1 VTLTSADLAMFAK
14 IRVGPELLAQAKIRR
29 VSDPEAREVLGI
41 NGAPGDMRGIL
52 FSYFHVKTGYPAA
65 HRVRRDNP
73 EIEDG
78 KPKNKY
84 MAGYGDRRHLYVVPG
99 SESMCSDRTVPAVL
113 LEAEKSALAIWAW
126 TQRTGKNVFPIAM
139 GGCWGWRGRIGIA
152 ENNRGQRVEEVGPL
166 PDLEWCRKRVTYVLL
181 DANCAGNPKVL
192 AARRE
197 LARALGKKGADVR
210 ILDLPVSDGVN
221 GPDDYIG
228 VMGDD
233 ALLQLFNSGTLASKD
248 GSSNKSLLAN
258 ALALLRESPEWVGV
272 LAYNEFTLYVTTK
285 KPAPWQ
291 KTAGAN
297 WTDYADTR
305 TTEWLQRHEVPIT
318 NTVLTAEAVQAV
330 AKENSFHPVRD
341 YFNVLVWDRSPR
353 LDTWLSKYLGA
364 FDSEF
369 LRAIG
374 PRWMISGV
382 ARIFEPGCQADHT
395 LLLEGQQGIRKSS
408 ALQTLAGACWFTDH
422 ISDLGSKDSRIE
434 LHGKL
439 IIEFSELAA
448 ARRGE
453 TERNKAFLTAREDN
467 FRMPYARR
475 SEAVPRSCIFAAT
488 TNDATPFVDATGNRR
503 FWPVRCGSIDIAGL
517 KADRDQ
523 LWAEAVARY
532 RAGEPWW
539 LDTDALNKYARN
551 EQDQRFDPGVWDDV
565 ILEWI
570 ENPTQRETRDGFH
583 GDLLPIT
590 PFDSEPGKVTI
601 TDILLH
607 CVGKD
612 LDRLTQPD
620 RNQVQRCLTHAGWE
634 RKQIRRG
641 ERRTWFYVR
650 PESVTSVTTLSPV
663 LSPVVSN

>member
-1 VTLTSADLAMFAK
+1 MTLTPSDLAMFAK
-14 IRVGPELLAQAKIRR
+14 IRVPPELLHQAKIQR
-29 VSDPEAREVLGI
+29 VSDCEAREKLGI
-41 NGAPGDMRGIL
+41 NGKSGDMAGVL
-52 FSYFHVKTGYPAA
+52 FPYLHVKTGYPVS
-65 HRVRRDNP
+65 HRVRRDHP

-78 KPKNKY
+78 KPRNKY
-84 MAGYGDRRHLYVVPG
+84 MAGYGDRRHLYFVPG
-99 SESMCSDRTVPAVL
+99 SEALCEDRTVPAVL
-113 LEAEKSALAIWAW
+113 VEAEKSALAIWAW
-126 TQRTGKNVFPIAM
+126 SQRTGKRVFAIAM
-139 GGCWGWRGRIGIA
+139 GGCYGWRGRIGITTD
-152 ENNRGQRVEEVGPL
+152 EKGERVNETGAL
-166 PDLEWCRKRVTYVLL
+166 PDLDWCKKRLTYVLL

-197 LARALGKKGADVR
+197 LAKALGKKGADVR
-210 ILDLPVSDGVN
+210 ILNLPASEGIN
-221 GPDDYIG
+221 GPDDFVG
-228 VMGDD
+228 AMGDA
-233 ALLQLFNSGTLASKD
+233 ALLELFNTGTLAAKD
-248 GSSNKSLLAN
+248 GQSNKSLLAN
-258 ALALLRESPEWVGV
+258 ALALLRESPEWAGV

-291 KTAGAN
+291 KVPGGN
-297 WTDYADTR
+297 WSDYDDTR
-305 TTEWLQRHEVPIT
+305 TTEWLQRHEVPIA
-318 NTVLTAEAVQAV
+318 NTALTAEAVQCV
-330 AKENSFHPVRD
+330 AKDNSFHPVRD
-341 YFNVLVWDRSPR
+341 YFNGLTWDQAPR
-353 LDTWLSKYLGA
+353 LTDWLSKYLGA

-382 ARIFEPGCQADHT
+382 ARIFEPGCQADHV
-395 LLLEGQQGIRKSS
+395 LLLEGPQGIRKSS
-408 ALQTLAGACWFTDH
+408 ALQTLAGANWFTDH

-475 SEAVPRSCIFAAT
+475 SEAVPRSCVFAAT

-503 FWPVRCGSIDIAGL
+503 FWPVRCGSIDVAGL

-539 LDTDALNKYARN
+539 LDTDALNQFARN
-551 EQDQRFDPGVWDDV
+551 EQDERFDPGVWDDV
-565 ILEWI
+565 ILGWV

-601 TDILLH
+601 TDVLLH

-620 RNQVQRCLTHAGWE
+620 RNQVQRCLTHAGWT
-634 RKQIRRG
+634 RKQIRSGPKRG
-641 ERRTWFYVR
+641 KWFYIR
-650 PESVTSVTTLSPV
+650 PIGTSGTSMEPV
-663 LSPVVSN
+663 LEPVVSY